1 MKMNSEKLLEEIY
14 KVAANEDEAAT
25 LMAISKKIALHQKAD
40 HDRINNTMGKMAYYL
55 SNHKSI
61 SVAVSGGS
69 DSDIIVHIIATH
81 FREYL
86 PKVHFVFA
94 NTGIEYRA
102 TLDHLDY
109 LREHY
114 NIQIDEVRGM
124 PIPVAAKKYGVPF
137 LSKQTSEYLGRL
149 IKHNFSYKDMPLWA
163 LLPKYPKCKVAL
175 RWWDN
180 DWGEKSRFNISWNK
194 YLKEFLMWEKPS
206 CQVSAECCRVAKKE
220 PLMRYQKEKKCDLY
234 ITGERKAEGGARA
247 GRHSNCFEKS
257 HGLDHYMPLW
267 FWDNDTKE
275 WYALHEK
282 IRHSDCY
289 EVYGLKRTG
298 CVGCPFGKDVFN
310 ELKIMQK
317 YEPKCYKLCMN
328 VFGESYELT
337 KKYREF
343 VACEKQEQRSL
354 FD

>member
-1 MKMNSEKLLEEIY
+1 MNDEIRITGQELEAILSLCNEKKAEE
-14 KVAANEDEAAT
+14 KVDRA
-25 LMAISKKIALHQKAD
+25 
-40 HDRINNTMGKMAYYL
+40 RINNTLGKMVHYL
-55 SNHKSI
+55 STHESI
-61 SVAVSGGS
+61 CVSVSGGS
-69 DSDIIVHIIATH
+69 DSDIIVHIIATQL
-81 FREYL
+81 REFL

-124 PIPVAAKKYGVPF
+124 PIPIAVKKYGVPF
-137 LSKQTSEYLGRL
+137 LSKQASEYLGRL
-149 IKHNFSYKDMPLWA
+149 AKHGFQYEDLSLQE
-163 LLPKYPKCKVAL
+163 LLEKYPKCKVGL
-175 RWWDN
+175 RWWKN
-180 DWGEKSRFNISWNK
+180 DWGDKSRFNIAWNR
-194 YLKEFLMWEKPS
+194 YLKEFLMAERPS
-206 CQVSAECCRVAKKE
+206 CQFSSECCRVSKKE

-247 GRHSNCFEKS
+247 GQHTNCFEKS

-267 FWDNDTKE
+267 FWDNYTKE
-275 WYALHEK
+275 WYVSHEN

-310 ELKIMQK
+310 ELEIMQM
-317 YEPKCYKLCMN
+317 YDPKCYRLCVN
-328 VFGESYELT
+328 VFGKSYELK
-337 KKYREF
+337 KKYKEF

-354 FD
+354 FDTK